1 MGLLTRLLLKASK
14 ITLGMLTPDI
24 RWIQQTLSR
33 IFFIAHCLT
42 NNHKDH
48 SNNNNTNTNTNDNIV
63 NLQYAQSIYYFMQ
76 TIEPPHLKCST
87 MTVLG

>member
-14 ITLGMLTPDI
+14 VTLGMLTPDI
-24 RWIQQTLSR
+24 WWIQKTLSR

-48 SNNNNTNTNTNDNIV
+48 SNNNNTDTNDNTV

-87 MTVLG
+87 MTK

>member
-14 ITLGMLTPDI
+14 VTLGMLTPDI
-24 RWIQQTLSR
+24 RWIQKILSR
-33 IFFIAHCLT
+33 IFFIAHCLI

-48 SNNNNTNTNTNDNIV
+48 SNNNNTNTNDNTV

-87 MTVLG
+87 MTK